1 MATLKE
7 KAKAKM
13 DAYKKARRKK
23 KIKKTVD
30 KAYRSRYSDYEWQQ
44 KKDMEKKE
52 KKKKKKLDKKYKKEQ
67 PDRYMKR
74 EAGIP
79 KYGGTPYSSDSP
91 EKKKMPQSQSQWN
104 IAAGARRKKNDAL
117 AAHSSFGIR
126 TQEPQSHPVTKK
138 KKKKKY

>member
-52 KKKKKKLDKKYKKEQ
+52 KKKKKKLDKKYKKEH

-91 EKKKMPQSQSQWN
+91 EMPQSQSQWN